1 MENKEMD
8 KYKITTELHIVYI
21 AKDGSKFVT
30 LDEAIAHSKKRK
42 KKK

>member
-1 MENKEMD
+1 MKNKEMD
-8 KYKITTELHIVYI
+8 KYKVTTELHIVYI

>member
-1 MENKEMD
+1 MN
-8 KYKITTELHIVYI
+8 KYKITTELHSVYI

-30 LDEAIAHSKKRK
+30 LDEAIAHPKKRK

>member
-1 MENKEMD
+1 MD
-8 KYKITTELHIVYI
+8 KYNITTELHIVYI

-30 LDEAIAHSKKRK
+30 LDEAISHSKKRK

>member
-1 MENKEMD
+1 MD
-8 KYKITTELHIVYI
+8 KYNITTELHIVYI

>member
-1 MENKEMD
+1 MRNKEMD
-8 KYKITTELHIVYI
+8 KYKITTELHSVYI
-21 AKDGSKFVT
+21 SKDGSKFVT

>member
-1 MENKEMD
+1 MRNKEMD

-21 AKDGSKFVT
+21 ANDGSKFVT
-30 LDEAIAHSKKRK
+30 LDEAVAHSKKRK

>member
-1 MENKEMD
+1 MRNKEMD
-8 KYKITTELHIVYI
+8 KYKITAELHSVYI